1 MDVQI
6 WSEVQVDVQTALATA
21 KTLTSISNATTAVV
35 ESTAHGYLDGDHLLL
50 RVRGMKQE
58 LDYAVAR
65 VANVTTDDFEL
76 EGINSTDFGAFVSG
90 TAQKITFGASAET
103 ITEVGAAGGE
113 AADVLV
119 ETIHRKRGF
128 NLPGRETPLVFTM
141 GSLWVVTDPALI
153 EFNKA
158 SRTRSLRAVR
168 FTFPDGSGG
177 MFAGFP
183 SASLVPTGSAGAP
196 VTTPLKINVRGGFTP
211 FAAAA

>member
-1 MDVQI
+1 M
-6 WSEVQVDVQTALATA
+6 
-21 KTLTSISNATTAVV
+21 
-35 ESTAHGYLDGDHLLL
+35 ESPPAP
-50 RVRGMKQE
+50 RNP
-58 LDYAVAR
+58 VAP
-65 VANVTTDDFEL
+65 V
-76 EGINSTDFGAFVSG
+76 NSTDFGAFVSG

-141 GSLWVVTDPALI
+141 GSLWVVTDPALV

-168 FTFPDGSGG
+168 FLCGHKVG
-177 MFAGFP
+177 MFDMFDVLG
-183 SASLVPTGSAGAP
+183 LRDG
-196 VTTPLKINVRGGFTP
+196 
-211 FAAAA
+211 AAAA